1 MLPAP
6 ARPPPLPAGAFGDRA
21 ALRAAVHEWVANSSA
36 AEATHGSIS
45 GWDTSR
51 VDDMSG
57 CWCSPTWDGFFP
69 SGFDAQI
76 GGWDTSKVTN
86 MEKTFANAKAFNH
99 PLDWDTSKVT
109 TMRDTFWSADAF
121 NSELAWDTSKVMNM
135 QYTFSNSKG
144 FNKPLDW
151 DTSQVTNMGYM
162 FYNARAFNQELVWD
176 ASSVTTMRRTFDGTA
191 LESDDCSKQKIHE
204 AWEDVTAF
212 TNEYDWSANFCSPP
226 SPPLAPPPPSPPLAP
241 PSASPSPPP
250 SASPSPPPSASPSPS
265 PATTSAP
272 ESGLG
277 AGEIAGI
284 SVGVVLLLL
293 LATAAA
299 LRVYQPSVVEKA
311 VALLQRSL
319 TKANAALTSK
329 PADVNV
335 NNV

>member
-1 MLPAP
+1 MSCQLEDEPSQ
-6 ARPPPLPAGAFGDRA
+6 AGARHEDARHG
-21 ALRAAVHEWVANSSA
+21 ALCAVVGVDSARSVAPNCVDEWIKGQAA
-36 AEATHGSIS
+36 AEAKHGSIS
-45 GWDTSR
+45 GWHTSG
-51 VDDMSG
+51 VDDLSELFR
-57 CWCSPTWDGFFP
+57 SKTTFN
-69 SGFDAQI
+69 AQL
-76 GGWDTSKVTN
+76 N
-86 MEKTFANAKAFNH
+86 
-99 PLDWDTSKVT
+99 WDTSKVT
-109 TMRDTFWSADAF
+109 TMYRTFQQAKAF
-121 NSELAWDTSKVMNM
+121 NSELV
-135 QYTFSNSKG
+135 
-144 FNKPLDW
+144 W

-191 LESDDCSKQKIHE
+191 LESDDCSKQEMHE
-204 AWEDVTAF
+204 AWKNVSTF
-212 TNEYDWSANFCSPP
+212 TNEYNWSANFCS
-226 SPPLAPPPPSPPLAP
+226 PPSPPLAP

-319 TKANAALTSK
+319 AKANAALTSK

>member
-1 MLPAP
+1 MTN
-6 ARPPPLPAGAFGDRA
+6 
-21 ALRAAVHEWVANSSA
+21 ANTFKE
-36 AEATHGSIS
+36 AEASTRIS
-45 GWDTSR
+45 
-51 VDDMSG
+51 
-57 CWCSPTWDGFFP
+57 
-69 SGFDAQI
+69 
-76 GGWDTSKVTN
+76 
-86 MEKTFANAKAFNH
+86 
-99 PLDWDTSKVT
+99 
-109 TMRDTFWSADAF
+109 
-121 NSELAWDTSKVMNM
+121 AWDV
-135 QYTFSNSKG
+135 
-144 FNKPLDW
+144 
-151 DTSQVTNMGYM
+151 
-162 FYNARAFNQELVWD
+162 VWD
-176 ASSVTTMRRTFDGTA
+176 ASSVTNDAAYMFDGTA

-226 SPPLAPPPPSPPLAP
+226 SPPLASPSPP

-311 VALLQRSL
+311 VALLQRSSL
-319 TKANAALTSK
+319 AKANAALTSK